1 MLSCVPPWYPQIPLT
16 ILCTTAFPCVFT
28 SRSQH
33 LFAASLCQRAA
44 LRLLEPTLPKGME
57 GGESVVVPGKVY
69 VLSLS
74 TLNNDWEWG
83 GINKYSSSLGPW
95 LGGCEV
101 WLHSKPIYTIATFH
115 STLLDISHLF
125 GLFSVPGPLPCCL
138 VVFYWKYFLIN
149 HFHMNPQGLILKNPI

>member
-28 SRSQH
+28 SSSQH
-33 LFAASLCQRAA
+33 LFDRGLPSGCWN
-44 LRLLEPTLPKGME
+44 PKGME
-57 GGESVVVPGKVY
+57 GGESVVPGKVY

-101 WLHSKPIYTIATFH
+101 WLQSKPIYTIVTFH

-138 VVFYWKYFLIN
+138 VVFYWKCFLIN
-149 HFHMNPQGLILKNPI
+149 HFHMKPQGLILKNPI